1 MKREGEKKS
10 MIRSERTLDEN
21 MAVLQELFLY
31 STENCLKNFYFN

>member
-21 MAVLQELFLY
+21 MAVLQELFY
-31 STENCLKNFYFN
+31 IQQKIV